1 MMKQGLAGAIG
12 VQMIPSLPDFG
23 LVGPGQ
29 VLSERKLPEHFGGA
43 AAGFSY
49 RGCEAQIFLSLI
61 GGCRARLGAINAHR
75 GCQIAVAR
83 SKHGDGVDGQAGG
96 PGVDEENRGALTAA
110 LLDFPGLAAVD
121 RSQDGAEVT
130 DRPSPFVVREEKTV
144 QGKELAG

>member
-1 MMKQGLAGAIG
+1 MTKQGLAGAIG

-43 AAGFSY
+43 AAGFSR

-75 GCQIAVAR
+75 GCQISVPR
-83 SKHGDGVDGQAGG
+83 SETGDGVDGQAGR
-96 PGVDEENRGALTAA
+96 PGVDEENRGSLPAA
-110 LLDFPGLAAVD
+110 LLDFPCLTTVN
-121 RSQDGAEVT
+121 RSQDSAEVP
-130 DRPSPFVVREEKTV
+130 DRPAPFVVREEKTV
-144 QGKELAG
+144 QGKEL